1 MAVVSRRDVDQLD
14 PLHLFP
20 HAPSELLGRVDWGT
34 IQNHNDWRVGATVDR
49 CCDGLKHFHH
59 GLGIAPVAFAAVQVM
74 FAGMSTAGMA
84 FFVFPVKTICPMI
97 CPANMGQA
105 TQSVTCLLASCKNFT
120 RSPPE
125 VAQPRDRNGMTRIDV
140 WSKLTMRLSET
151 PCCKPKDAAQ
161 TSFVGLLL
169 SCNCR
174 QSPPLKI
181 RL

>member
-1 MAVVSRRDVDQLD
+1 MSQRDVGQLD

-20 HAPSELLGRVDWGT
+20 HAPSELLGSVDWGT
-34 IQNHNDWRVGATVDR
+34 IQNHTDWRVGTTVDR

-59 GLGIAPVAFAAVQVM
+59 GLSIAPVAFAGG
-74 FAGMSTAGMA
+74 AGDVCRPCQPKGWA
-84 FFVFPVKTICPMI
+84 FFVFPLKTICPMI

-125 VAQPRDRNGMTRIDV
+125 VAQPRDRNGMTRKDV

-151 PCCKPKDAAQ
+151 PCLF
-161 TSFVGLLL
+161 TVHHNL
-169 SCNCR
+169 
-174 QSPPLKI
+174 
-181 RL
+181 